1 MELNALLGQPV
12 ALPSL
17 PRTVA
22 LLMNE
27 LAQRGPSL
35 RRLNLLFGSDP
46 VLPLWKS
53 YFGNSTSSPRKR
65 ALNCSLIKSRSRA

>member
-27 LAQRGPSL
+27 LAQREPSL
-35 RRLNLLFGSDP
+35 RRLNLLFG
-46 VLPLWKS
+46 
-53 YFGNSTSSPRKR
+53 
-65 ALNCSLIKSRSRA
+65 

>member
-27 LAQRGPSL
+27 LAQREPSL
-35 RRLNLLFGSDP
+35 RRLNLLFGFFHSAKNR
-46 VLPLWKS
+46 W
-53 YFGNSTSSPRKR
+53 YNMH
-65 ALNCSLIKSRSRA
+65 